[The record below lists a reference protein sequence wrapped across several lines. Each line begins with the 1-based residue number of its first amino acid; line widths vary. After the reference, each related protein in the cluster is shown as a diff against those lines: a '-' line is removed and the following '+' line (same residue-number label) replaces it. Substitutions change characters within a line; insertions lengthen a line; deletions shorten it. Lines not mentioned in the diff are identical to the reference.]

1 MRKPWWQSLTSG
13 TARLGF
19 VDDERLPVAGTVS
32 VEPASGAVARR
43 RARHRKD
50 HRATAL
56 VEGGG
61 AGHLD
66 GRVPGAVHLAGDE
79 HLSVVGAVGVATACG
94 AVARRRAR
102 YRTYARANELVEGGG
117 AGHLDGRVPGA
128 VHLAGDERLV
138 AAGAVGVDP

>member
-1 MRKPWWQSLTSG
+1 
-13 TARLGF
+13 
-19 VDDERLPVAGTVS
+19 
-32 VEPASGAVARR
+32 
-43 RARHRKD
+43 
-50 HRATAL
+50 
-56 VEGGG
+56 
-61 AGHLD
+61 
-66 GRVPGAVHLAGDE
+66 VPGAVHLAGDE

-138 AAGAVGVDP
+138 AAGAVGVATACGAVARRRARHRTDLRAPALVEGGGAGPLDGRVPCAVRFAGDERLVAVGGVGVDPACGAVPRGSA